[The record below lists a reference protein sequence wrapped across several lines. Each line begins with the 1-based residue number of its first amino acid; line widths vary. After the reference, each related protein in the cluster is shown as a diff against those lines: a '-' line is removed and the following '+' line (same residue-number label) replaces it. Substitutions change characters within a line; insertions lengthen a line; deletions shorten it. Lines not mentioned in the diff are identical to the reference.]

1 MGVASHISVFKGL
14 KAHENSPVFDV
25 GLLALYNR
33 IRETE
38 GLPLIP
44 VVVCGCTSTV
54 MIDSGSCLNL
64 VGEQFVRNVYK
75 LKAKIFYQLRLKSK
89 G

>member
-1 MGVASHISVFKGL
+1 MVQNMGIASHIPVFKGL
-14 KAHENSPVFDV
+14 KAHDNSPVFYV
-25 GLLALYNR
+25 LALYNR

-38 GLPLIP
+38 GLLVIP
-44 VVVCGCTSTV
+44 VVVCGCTGTM

-75 LKAKIFYQLRLKSK
+75 LKAKVFYQLR
-89 G
+89 